1 MNDGLLL
8 DTHAAIWL
16 AEGIKMEPLA
26 MEAFSVSAAAGAPLS
41 VSPISAWEIGM
52 LAMKERIVLRAKP
65 HRWFADFC
73 ALPGLAL
80 ADMSPSILID
90 ASFLPEPVHPDPAD
104 RISPI
109 DGSV

>member
-52 LAMKERIVLRAKP
+52 LAMKKRIVLRAKP
-65 HRWFADFC
+65 HRWFAEFWDEI
-73 ALPGLAL
+73 AGPESET
-80 ADMSPSILID
+80 DMSPRILID
-90 ASFLPEPVHPDPAD
+90 AIFLPEPVQRRSSGPQA
-104 RISPI
+104 
-109 DGSV
+109 